1 MVRSAGAVPR
11 SEVLTSDAPGAL
23 TDPGYGPSGPARA

>member
-23 TDPGYGPSGPARA
+23 IDAGYRPSGPAWA